1 MLFKKYYTFL
11 SRYNPVRINSIT
23 HLRNINRRKR
33 ERNYL
38 LEFTRRKYEV
48 QNIIKTLNAA
58 KKKNI
63 FEYRS
68 KFCN

>member
-23 HLRNINRRKR
+23 RLRNINRRKR
-33 ERNYL
+33 KRNYL